1 MDAAVERGGLGAVIA
16 CVRPT
21 GEVPWAARPSE
32 GPSRGGNAHLCERDG
47 AGSEAARAAW
57 PGTTRGP
64 GRRRSQ
70 PRLATRRSRVAM
82 FEKRACPYMGLHT
95 TRANTHSPSLQFA
108 LVCPLPLFILYNYP
122 PPYPGFPPPLVLIT
136 AGPCYGCRL
145 QLLRF
150 MLCVSYSSLPSI
162 FPFSRLSSRHTPVR
176 SRRSTYEP
184 LLLENEREAVAD
196 LLQYLE
202 SESHPPPCPRASSV
216 FAYDILITLR
226 AYDS

>member
-57 PGTTRGP
+57 PGTARGP

-70 PRLATRRSRVAM
+70 PRLATRQSRVAM

-95 TRANTHSPSLQFA
+95 TRANTHPPSLQFA

-122 PPYPGFPPPLVLIT
+122 PPYPGLPPPLVLIT

-162 FPFSRLSSRHTPVR
+162 FCSRAYPHVIPQSARGGPPTSRCCWRTSGRRWRICCSTLRVSLALPPTPAP
-176 SRRSTYEP
+176 RRS
-184 LLLENEREAVAD
+184 
-196 LLQYLE
+196 
-202 SESHPPPCPRASSV
+202 SHTT
-216 FAYDILITLR
+216 F
-226 AYDS
+226 